1 MKIKRRK
8 SGQMRG
14 AQVISLKA
22 ISLIPF
28 QSHKWPLIEDGKH
41 SNIQYSTNNAKR
53 YNVLPQITNIANV
66 SLLRLESNRS
76 LPTTLDQW
84 LWASQSTGTRLPNW
98 MGSLNFPHLLSHP
111 APFSSLSMVSSPP
124 DGAINKARECRNCL
138 IERAAYHPALL
149 YYLEALSLVSC
160 TWIVATVW

>member
-8 SGQMRG
+8 SGRMRRT
-14 AQVISLKA
+14 QVISLKA
-22 ISLIPF
+22 ISLLPF

-76 LPTTLDQW
+76 LPTTL
-84 LWASQSTGTRLPNW
+84 ASESTASRLSNW